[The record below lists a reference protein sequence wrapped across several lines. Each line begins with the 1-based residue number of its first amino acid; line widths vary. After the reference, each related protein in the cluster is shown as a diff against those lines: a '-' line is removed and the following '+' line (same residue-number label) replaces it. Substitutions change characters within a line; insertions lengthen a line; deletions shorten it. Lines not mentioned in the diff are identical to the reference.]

1 MKSFR
6 QVLPRRVFNAFLT
19 IVLIMVVNFML
30 FRIMPGDPALL
41 MLPRNP
47 DQDTQ
52 ALYEENIRR
61 MGLDKE
67 PWEQFVLY
75 FYGTFTGDWGE
86 SYIKK
91 QPVIEVV
98 SRALSWTCLLLIW
111 STVLTFAIGV
121 ALGKMAA
128 RRRGKPTDLAITAFG
143 IFFYGMPIFWFG
155 IVLMVIFSSELN
167 WLPSGGYITAG
178 VQPWPLSPEVAWDLF
193 KHMLLPGGTL
203 VIGAIAG
210 IVLIQRNSLIDVL
223 TEDYI
228 TTAYAKGLSETQV
241 MKKHA
246 TPNARL
252 PIVTTIA
259 MDMAFILGGAFQVEY
274 VFSYKG
280 IGYLTIEAID
290 KKDFPLL
297 QSLFLIGGIAVVA
310 ANLIA
315 DLILVKLD
323 PRVSIT

>member
-6 QVLPRRVFNAFLT
+6 QVLPRRIFNAFLT
-19 IVLIMVVNFML
+19 IVMIMIVNFLL
-30 FRIMPGDPALL
+30 FRIMPGDPAQL

-47 DQDTQ
+47 DQDTL
-52 ALYEENIRR
+52 ALYEANVER

-67 PWEQFVLY
+67 YWEQFVIY
-75 FYGTFTGDWGE
+75 FAGTFTGDWGE

-91 QPVIEVV
+91 QPVVEVV
-98 SRALSWTCLLLIW
+98 ARALSWTCLLLVW
-111 STVLTFAIGV
+111 STILTFVIGV
-121 ALGKMAA
+121 YLGKYAA
-128 RRRGKPTDLAITAFG
+128 RRRGKAADLGITGFG
-143 IFFYGMPIFWFG
+143 IFFYGMPVFWFG
-155 IVLMVIFSSELN
+155 IVLMVIFSSELG
-167 WLPSGGYITAG
+167 WLPSGGYITPG
-178 VQPWPLSPEVAWDLF
+178 VQPFPLTLDKIWDLWI
-193 KHMLLPGGTL
+193 HMLLPGGTL

-228 TTAYAKGLSETQV
+228 VTAYAKGLSERQV

-246 TPNARL
+246 SPNARL

-280 IGYLTIEAID
+280 LGYLTIEAID
-290 KKDFPLL
+290 KKDYPLL
-297 QSLFLIGGIAVVA
+297 QSIFLIGGVAVVI

>member
-6 QVLPRRVFNAFLT
+6 QVLPKRVFNAFLT
-19 IVLIMVVNFML
+19 IVMIMIVNFML
-30 FRIMPGDPALL
+30 FRIMPGDPATL

-47 DQDTQ
+47 DQDTL
-52 ALYEENIRR
+52 ALYEENVRR
-61 MGLDKE
+61 MGLNE
-67 PWEQFVLY
+67 SYAEQFVIY
-75 FYGTFTGDWGE
+75 FTGTFTGDWGE

-91 QPVIEVV
+91 APVIEVV
-98 SRALSWTCLLLIW
+98 GRALSWTCLLLIW
-111 STVLTFAIGV
+111 STALTFVIGIF
-121 ALGKMAA
+121 LGKLAA
-128 RRRGKPTDLAITAFG
+128 RRRGKMTDLSITAFG

-167 WLPSGGYITAG
+167 LLPSGGYITAG
-178 VQPWPLSPEVAWDLF
+178 VQPFPLTLEKLWDLIA
-193 KHMLLPGGTL
+193 HMLLPGGTL
-203 VIGAIAG
+203 LIGAIAG
-210 IVLIQRNSLIDVL
+210 VVLIQRNSLIDVL
-223 TEDYI
+223 TEDYVV
-228 TTAYAKGLSETQV
+228 TAYAKGLSERQV

-246 TPNARL
+246 SPNARL

-274 VFSYKG
+274 VFSYQG

-290 KKDFPLL
+290 KKDYPLL
-297 QSLFLIGGIAVVA
+297 QSVFLIGGVAVVM

-315 DLILVKLD
+315 DLVLVKLD